1 MRIAVAILLLA
12 AGACV
17 EHFLQ
22 VPGATLFG
30 LLAGMLT
37 AKWIQS
43 KSSCAVPRAHRDG

>member
-22 VPGATLFG
+22 VPGATVLG
-30 LLAGMLT
+30 LLAGLI
-37 AKWIQS
+37 AAQLIPS
-43 KSSCAVPRAHRDG
+43 KGSCALPRARRDG

>member
-1 MRIAVAILLLA
+1 VRIAVAVLFLA
-12 AGACV
+12 AGALV

-22 VPGATLFG
+22 VPGATLCG